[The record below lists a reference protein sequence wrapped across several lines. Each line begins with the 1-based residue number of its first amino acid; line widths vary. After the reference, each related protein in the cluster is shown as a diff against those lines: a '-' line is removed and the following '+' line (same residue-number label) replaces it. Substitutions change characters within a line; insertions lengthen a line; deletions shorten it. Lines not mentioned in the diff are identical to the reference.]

1 MMGAVEET
9 ERRQA
14 NDQTKANALSYVL
27 ITPARNEAAFIES
40 TLRSVASQSVRP
52 LKYVVVSDGSTDGTD
67 DIVKRY
73 SAEHDWIELVRMP
86 ERTER
91 DFAGKVKAFNAGYA
105 KVKGLK
111 YDLIGSLDADIT
123 FDSDYFRFLSDKFA
137 LNSKLGLAGT
147 PHVENERTY
156 DYRFASLEHVSGACQ
171 LFRRQC
177 FEAIGG
183 YVPMKSGGVDLVAV
197 LSARLKGWETR
208 TFPEKT
214 CEHHRQMNSATKQG
228 LGLLLN
234 DGRKDYLLGGHPLW
248 EIFRA
253 GYRAAR
259 PPYLI
264 GGIGLFVGYFWPM
277 LLRRPR
283 TAPPEI
289 VAFRHKEQM
298 TRLRGVVGRLF
309 GRKPV
314 SHPAA

>member
-1 MMGAVEET
+1 MTVTA
-9 ERRQA
+9 ERTRKEHS
-14 NDQTKANALSYVL
+14 NVGKTGTLTYVL

-40 TLRSVASQSVRP
+40 TIQSVVAQTVRP

-67 DIVKRY
+67 EIVQRY
-73 SAEHDWIELVRMP
+73 AAAHEWIELVRMP
-86 ERTER
+86 EHIER
-91 DFAGKVKAFNAGYA
+91 DFAGKVRAFNAGQA
-105 KVKGLK
+105 RLKGSN

-123 FDSDYFRFLSDKFA
+123 FDADYFRFLLGKFA
-137 LNSKLGLAGT
+137 ENARLGLAGT
-147 PHVENERTY
+147 PHVENQRTY

-183 YVPMKSGGVDLVAV
+183 YVPLKSGGVDLVAV
-197 LSARLKGWETR
+197 LSARLKGWQTR

-214 CEHHRQMNSATKQG
+214 CDHHRQMNSATKRG
-228 LGLLLN
+228 LALLLN

-253 GYRAAR
+253 AYRAVR

-264 GGIGLFVGYFWPM
+264 GGVGLFVGYFWPM

-283 TAPPEI
+283 TAPEEI

-298 TRLRGVVGRLF
+298 TRLRGVIGRFF

-314 SHPAA
+314 SRPA